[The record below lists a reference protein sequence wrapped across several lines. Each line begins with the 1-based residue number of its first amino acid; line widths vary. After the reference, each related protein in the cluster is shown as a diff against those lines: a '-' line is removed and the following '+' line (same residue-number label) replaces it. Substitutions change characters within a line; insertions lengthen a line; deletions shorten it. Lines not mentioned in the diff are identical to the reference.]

1 MSVGVIVS
9 VGREG
14 VIVLS
19 LRLLGERMSL
29 RLLGE
34 RVSLCLL
41 GERVS
46 CHCSVSVYNN

>member
-1 MSVGVIVS
+1 MSVGVIVF

-14 VIVLS
+14 VIVL
-19 LRLLGERMSL
+19 SL